1 MANMANMAT
10 MILCQSCVMFKP
22 RNEALLAGVN
32 DDNEQFWLC
41 AECKNTHA
49 VCMKCW
55 SAFDIKPADA
65 QKIDDMAVVLCKSC
79 TVDHVWSLM
88 AKM

>member
-1 MANMANMAT
+1 MANMAT
-10 MILCQSCVMFKP
+10 IIFCESCVAFKP
-22 RNEALLAGVN
+22 GKEALLAGVN

-65 QKIDDMAVVLCKSC
+65 QKIDDMVVVLCTSC
-79 TVDHVWSLM
+79 KEYRLSILM